1 MRKPEKGFTLIELLV
16 VIAIIAILA
25 AILFP
30 VFARARENARKS
42 NCQSNLKQFGT
53 AFQMYAQDYDQ
64 TWCRQQ
70 WVTGMDY
77 NAAGQTATS
86 PINATYYWWTLMPYT
101 KNLAIAHCP
110 SDPGNNP
117 SNTGPSFMSYAY
129 NMYLSGQAEANIIA
143 QNYNVAQRVVLADGR
158 NNWMDAEG
166 TCMAYSGSG
175 SAGTYPN
182 EARLWGRH
190 MEMMD
195 VLYADGHVKAERPTN
210 MRRAQWYPTWA
221 DVPLSV
227 YP

>member
-1 MRKPEKGFTLIELLV
+1 M
-16 VIAIIAILA
+16 
-25 AILFP
+25 
-30 VFARARENARKS
+30 
-42 NCQSNLKQFGT
+42 
-53 AFQMYAQDYDQ
+53 
-64 TWCRQQ
+64 
-70 WVTGMDY
+70 
-77 NAAGQTATS
+77 
-86 PINATYYWWTLMPYT
+86 YYWWALNPYT

-110 SDPGNNP
+110 SDSATNG
-117 SNTGPSFMSYAY
+117 TAPSFQSYAF
-129 NMYLSGQAEANIIA
+129 NMWLSCRAEADMMA